1 MGDKM
6 LEKINKIKNNKILN
20 MLLMFLKVVSAF
32 LIIIVVCIVFF
43 QRISDNKMTIEGVG
57 IFNIVSESMTPDYEV
72 WDMIVSKKVDTS
84 SIKVGDDVVY
94 LGQKGDFNGKI
105 VTHRFIEIKETN
117 GKRQFITKGIA
128 NDLENPV
135 IDSSQVYGKV
145 LFKSKVLSFLS
156 KLINNLYGFYFIVF
170 VPFVIML
177 FIEII
182 DIVNEKE
189 ELKKVKVK
197 NKANLKK

>member
-43 QRISDNKMTIEGVG
+43 QRISDNKMTIAGVG
-57 IFNIVSESMTPDYEV
+57 IFTIVSESMTPDYEV

-105 VTHRFIEIKETN
+105 VTHRVIEIKETN

-128 NDLENPV
+128 NDLEDPV

-156 KLINNLYGFYFIVF
+156 KLINNLYGYYFIVF

-182 DIVNEKE
+182 DIVNEK
-189 ELKKVKVK
+189 
-197 NKANLKK
+197 